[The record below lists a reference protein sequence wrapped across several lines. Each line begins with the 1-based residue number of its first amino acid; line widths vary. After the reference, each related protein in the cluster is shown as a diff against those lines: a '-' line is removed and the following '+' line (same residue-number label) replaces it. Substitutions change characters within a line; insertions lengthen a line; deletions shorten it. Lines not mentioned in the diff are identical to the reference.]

1 MIVHTSAKVGPAGFL
16 KTLCRNAEGF
26 FMRPS
31 LADLESQLTSVRRH
45 HFDLAQSPLRQPF
58 FTSDHPSVIV
68 AGINPRQHPSL
79 TN

>member
-1 MIVHTSAKVGPAGFL
+1 
-16 KTLCRNAEGF
+16 
-26 FMRPS
+26 MRPS

-58 FTSDHPSVIV
+58 FTSDHPSVMV
-68 AGINPRQHPSL
+68 ASINPRQHPSL